1 MTKQQIPNLLTA
13 FRVAAVPVVLV
24 LAAMFPDQ
32 RQIIFWVFLAASVT
46 DFFDGY
52 LARKWNAVS
61 PLGTLLDP
69 IADKLLVAVVL
80 LYLMEYT
87 TAPIAAVGI
96 ILCREIYIAGLRE
109 FLALR
114 SITLPVSKGGKWK
127 TALQL
132 AALTLLLL
140 SIAYATPFLLI
151 NGTYLLNA
159 WNLGVILL
167 WVSAVLSLLSA
178 ADYTGKAIRT
188 IR

>member
-1 MTKQQIPNLLTA
+1 MTKQNIPNLLTF
-13 FRVAAVPVVLV
+13 FRVAAVPVMLV
-24 LAAMFPDQ
+24 LASAYPGE
-32 RQIIFWVFLAASVT
+32 RQLIFWLFIAASLT

-87 TAPIAAVGI
+87 TAPIGAVGI

-114 SITLPVSKGGKWK
+114 NITLPVSRGGKWK

-132 AALTLLLL
+132 VAIALLLL
-140 SIAYATPFLLI
+140 AISYATPFVLI
-151 NGTYLLNA
+151 NRAYLLNA

-167 WVSAVLSLLSA
+167 WASAILSLVSAA
-178 ADYTGKAIRT
+178 EYTRGALKSF
-188 IR
+188 